1 MKVGAGPAQ
10 GGEGRHRSRRVARL
24 QERRAA
30 VSESQA
36 AIASH
41 AAGYVRVSTE
51 EQATHGH
58 GLEAQER
65 AIRAFADSQG
75 YELVGVVADP
85 GVSGATRPAERP
97 GFAQL
102 LERAAAG
109 EYSILLVW
117 KFDRLARQIVYAVT
131 SVNELAEKHGVV
143 IRSVTEPI
151 DTSTPMGKTIFAVL
165 AGMAEQERQ
174 AITER
179 TWHGRREK
187 AGQGGFAGG
196 GTPYGYRRDLEGG
209 LVVDEHEAAI
219 VRRMFAM
226 RALGL
231 GYARIARELNIHGN
245 GTRRG
250 SPWRH
255 GTVAY
260 ILDNPKYQGDV
271 EYLFRWSGAEA
282 HVLRAGAH
290 TPIIERAAEP
300 SPSAPTPA

>member
-1 MKVGAGPAQ
+1 MTP
-10 GGEGRHRSRRVARL
+10 SRRVARL
-24 QERRAA
+24 QAR
-30 VSESQA
+30 QA
-36 AIASH
+36 AASETHAAISSH

-51 EQATHGH
+51 EQANHGH

-75 YELVGVVADP
+75 YELVAVVADP

-102 LERAAAG
+102 IERAGAG

-131 SVNELAEKHGVV
+131 SVNELAEQHGVI

-179 TWHGRREK
+179 TWNGRREK
-187 AGQGGFAGG
+187 ATQGGFAGG
-196 GTPYGYRRDLEGG
+196 AAPYGYRKDKDGG
-209 LVVDEHEAAI
+209 LVVDESEAEI
-219 VRRMFAM
+219 VRQIFAM
-226 RALGL
+226 H
-231 GYARIARELNIHGN
+231 ARGHSHAAIARELNN
-245 GTRRG
+245 RTTGTRHCK
-250 SPWRH
+250 PWRH
-255 GTVAY
+255 GGVAY
-260 ILDNPKYQGDV
+260 ILDNPKYRGDV
-271 EYLFRWSGAEA
+271 EYLFRWSGAAA
-282 HVLRAGAH
+282 HVLRAGSHA
-290 TPIIERAAEP
+290 PILAPESVAEP
-300 SPSAPTPA
+300 LPFGPAPA